1 MSFEFLI
8 NYIESKKYKIGN
20 HKTEPMVVL
29 LISRFI
35 FIPEQRNMLKPIP
48 NIRSADPKFGC
59 LKIRKKIVAKKNKS
73 FSDTTPVIF

>member
-1 MSFEFLI
+1 
-8 NYIESKKYKIGN
+8 
-20 HKTEPMVVL
+20 MVVL

-48 NIRSADPKFGC
+48 NIKSADPKFGC

-73 FSDTTPVIF
+73 FPIPLQLFLACSCRNAKNGLLQVLFLI